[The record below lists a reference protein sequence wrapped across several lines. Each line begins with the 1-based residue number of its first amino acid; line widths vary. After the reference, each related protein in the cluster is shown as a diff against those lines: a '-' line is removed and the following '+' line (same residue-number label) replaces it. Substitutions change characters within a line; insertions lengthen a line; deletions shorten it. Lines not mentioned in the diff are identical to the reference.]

1 MSESKLLLA
10 LLIKTIESQV
20 SQIMLK
26 SYDEGRLEGIQI
38 GITTERDRL
47 IELLEDYQQQA
58 LVSNIV
64 YLGLERAI
72 KIIKGE
78 IK

>member
-1 MSESKLLLA
+1 MSERITIDRGYFAEQLDVATKVERERI
-10 LLIKTIESQV
+10 IK
-20 SQIMLK
+20 
-26 SYDEGRLEGIQI
+26 
-38 GITTERDRL
+38 
-47 IELLEDYQQQA
+47 LLEDYQQQA